1 MSKIEFT
8 SESSVWYRLWSNQA
22 QFLAGV
28 SYLQMALPFR
38 EGIIPAHYFA
48 ILGALLNTAGF
59 FLRNVKQP
67 GLSDKVREK
76 ELRNG

>member
-1 MSKIEFT
+1 MKRIQLTEEASL
-8 SESSVWYRLWSNQA
+8 WYRLWSNQA
-22 QFLAGV
+22 QFLAGI
-28 SYLQMALPFR
+28 SYLQMILPYW

-48 ILGALLNTAGF
+48 ILGATLNTAGF

-67 GLSDKVREK
+67 GLRDKVREK